1 MLPCSAIILVYFPI
15 FPENSPNCRVGKY
28 GKYVSKHFSSGIL
41 GLTSSRKEMSIMRK
55 NEKNSDPE
63 KIETLEEIEADIAKI
78 LEGFNDFHEEIDL
91 DDGSWG
97 PLDPEVI

>member
-1 MLPCSAIILVYFPI
+1 MLPCSAKILVYFPI

-41 GLTSSRKEMSIMRK
+41 GLTSSRKEMSIMRET
-55 NEKNSDPE
+55 EKDNDLN
-63 KIETLEEIEADIAKI
+63 KVETLEEIEADIARI

>member
-1 MLPCSAIILVYFPI
+1 
-15 FPENSPNCRVGKY
+15 
-28 GKYVSKHFSSGIL
+28 
-41 GLTSSRKEMSIMRK
+41 MRET
-55 NEKNSDPE
+55 EKDNDLN
-63 KIETLEEIEADIAKI
+63 KVETLEEIEADIARI